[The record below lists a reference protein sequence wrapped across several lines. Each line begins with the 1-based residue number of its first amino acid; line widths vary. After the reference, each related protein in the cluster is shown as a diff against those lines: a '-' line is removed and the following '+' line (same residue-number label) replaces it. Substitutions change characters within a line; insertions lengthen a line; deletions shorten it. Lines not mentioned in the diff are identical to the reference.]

1 LKDRKELISDNTKL
15 NKYLEENSDIKKKYE
30 LNQKLIDFDF
40 IPATLVKSALSKF
53 KTLDLI
59 D

>member
-1 LKDRKELISDNTKL
+1 LKTRKELMTDNNKL
-15 NKYLEENSDIKKKYE
+15 NKYLEENPDIKKKYE

-40 IPATLVKSALSKF
+40 IPKTLSKLVLNKF
-53 KTLDLI
+53 NSLKLI

>member
-1 LKDRKELISDNTKL
+1 MTDNNKL
-15 NKYLEENSDIKKKYE
+15 NKYLEENPDIKKKYE

-40 IPATLVKSALSKF
+40 IPKTLSKLVLNKF
-53 KTLDLI
+53 NSLKLI